1 MRADGRHSAGD
12 RPRGPRIGSRGSK
25 TRRVQRVGRLI
36 LQVVSETIVSG
47 LQDPHVQFVTV
58 TGVEV
63 SPDMRF
69 ADAGI
74 SVLGDEKQQKLC
86 LAAIRRAHGFI
97 QDRVAEAVSM
107 KFCPVLR
114 FCLDDSVKK
123 SVRLGALIAKARAE
137 DEAARADR
145 IRRGAEEP
153 LATDEFDEADKADEA
168 DDEGT

>member
-1 MRADGRHSAGD
+1 MGKQTRH
-12 RPRGPRIGSRGSK
+12 GPRRPSLGARGEK
-25 TRRVQRVGRLI
+25 TRRIQRVERLI

-47 LQDPHVQFVTV
+47 LQDPRVQFVTV

-63 SPDMRF
+63 SPDLRF
-69 ADAGI
+69 ADVGI
-74 SVLGDEKQQKLC
+74 SVLGDERQQKAS

-114 FCLDDSVKK
+114 FAQDDSVKK
-123 SVRLGALIAKARAE
+123 SVRLSALIAKARAE

-145 IRRGAEEP
+145 IRRGTEQPGSAEAPQADEEP
-153 LATDEFDEADKADEA
+153 GDDEATPS
-168 DDEGT
+168 G